1 MTRFTPIKTPVAEKP
16 ATAVDAAVQ
25 RLKRAIMYGQF
36 VPGQKLIEASLCRE
50 LSISRPSLR
59 EALRVLESERLIEL
73 VPNYGPRVSLLEA
86 QDVRE
91 IQEVWS
97 MLTGQAAQRF
107 ARIATAADLKAVE
120 TAYDQ
125 VGRIVESGTSIELL
139 SASNDFFR
147 TMVDRCGN
155 RTLFDVI
162 FRLSSRINFLRAQ
175 VVLHHRVEH
184 QYIEELSEI
193 VEALRAR
200 NPSAARKAAERHIA
214 SVCQAAEQMLLSVGT
229 AIG

>member
-1 MTRFTPIKTPVAEKP
+1 MTRFTPIKSAETEKP

-25 RLKRAIMYGQF
+25 RLRRAIMYGQF

-59 EALRVLESERLIEL
+59 EALRVLEAERLIEL

-97 MLTGQAAQRF
+97 VLTGQAAQRF
-107 ARIATAADLKAVE
+107 ARNATAADLKAVE
-120 TAYDQ
+120 DAYDH
-125 VGRIVESGTSIELL
+125 VRRIVESGTSIELL
-139 SASNDFFR
+139 TASNDFFR

-162 FRLSSRINFLRAQ
+162 IRLSSRINFLRAQ

-184 QYIEELSEI
+184 QYIDELSEI
-193 VEALRAR
+193 VDALRDK
-200 NPSAARKAAERHIA
+200 NPTASRKAVERHIA
-214 SVCQAAEQMLLSVGT
+214 SVCHAAEQMLNLVGN
-229 AIG
+229 AV